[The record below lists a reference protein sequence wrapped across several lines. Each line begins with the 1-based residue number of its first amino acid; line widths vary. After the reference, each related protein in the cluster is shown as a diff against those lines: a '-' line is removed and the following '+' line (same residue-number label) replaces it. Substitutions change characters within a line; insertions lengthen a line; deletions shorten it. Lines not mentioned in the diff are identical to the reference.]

1 MTKKTTLEQIAREA
15 KVSLSTVDRVVNHRG
30 GVSPAREQR
39 VLEAAHRLRLDR
51 LSFRTPLRT
60 IRIAFAMASPE
71 NPYYVGLRNAV
82 VQETEALSHLNIRSF
97 ILHFERTTT
106 EGIAARIRGLE
117 RDYDAVVVTCYA
129 TPPINAALRQISSK
143 VPLVAFINDLPE
155 SGRLAYFGPDHER
168 AGRVAGELMGR
179 FLGPEGGGILLI
191 QGFRSM
197 LNQSVRENGFRRVL
211 AERFPHCRVL
221 ALGESQDVPERPG
234 EIVLE
239 EMQRHPSIRGIYNM
253 SSGSR
258 SVAAARQRLGNC
270 GCTVYITH
278 ELTASRRALLRAGLI
293 DAVIDHNNNV
303 AARSVLTFL
312 AAHFGRMLPRA
323 PEQFT
328 PFEIYLR
335 ENC

>member
-15 KVSLSTVDRVVNHRG
+15 KVSLSTVDRVVNNRG
-30 GVSPAREQR
+30 GVSPARERR

-71 NPYYVGLRNAV
+71 NPFYVGLRNAV

-97 ILHFERTTT
+97 ILHFERTTP
-106 EGIAARIRGLE
+106 EGIIARLRGLE
-117 RDYDAVVVTCYA
+117 KDYDAVVATCYS
-129 TPPINAALRQISSK
+129 TPQIDIELRQIARK
-143 VPLVAFINDLPE
+143 VPLIAFINDLPG

-168 AGRVAGELMGR
+168 SGRVAGELMGR
-179 FLGPEGGGILLI
+179 FLGPQGGDVLLI
-191 QGFRSM
+191 QGFSSM
-197 LNQSVRENGFRRVL
+197 LNQAVRARGFLAVL
-211 AERFPHCRVL
+211 AERFAQCRAV
-221 ALGESQDVPERPG
+221 APRESRDVPERPG

-239 EMQRHPSIRGIYNM
+239 EVRRNPSIRGVYNM

-258 SVAAARQRLGNC
+258 SAAAARQQLG
-270 GCTVYITH
+270 GDMVYITH
-278 ELTASRRALLRAGLI
+278 ELTDSRRALLRAGLI
-293 DAVIDHNNNV
+293 DAVIDNNNTV
-303 AARSVLTFL
+303 AARSVLAFL
-312 AAHFGRMLPRA
+312 AAHFGRLPPQEPA
-323 PEQFT
+323 SFT